1 MGRTLRDVR
10 SVGIRISLVTLTL
23 LLCASLTSLAQPPL
37 ANGHAVGTCWSGS
50 EGSTIGYVIGVMD
63 VRAADPMRTYTG
75 LGNTWTGVNW
85 MPPVWHDPRWTNANL
100 GEIFGIALSDV
111 GDIYVTATT
120 VYDNPSNQT
129 AHCWDGSGGAA
140 NPGGPGGYGGVYH
153 ISGVTGDITTVLGTL
168 NQGSLPAGDRSAM
181 PNTGSGLGNIAY
193 DPVHQQFFIT
203 NFEDGRIY
211 RYRPGQPGFQS
222 VYDPFALDQGTAG
235 IAPLGERVWGVGV
248 WNNRVYFAQWNQGA
262 YYNSGPSNAI
272 WSVGLTS
279 GGEFQASETS
289 MGSRIHV
296 DSSRL
301 EIVIPPMNDS
311 TAVYSNA
318 VSDIEFSE
326 SGAMLLG
333 ERTNWWDDPG
343 PTCGMHTFAHGARVL
358 QYLPDGVGG
367 WISNIHRLPG
377 ILRFGAGSGD
387 RSAAGGVDYA
397 YERWDTAANM
407 PVNCDSAVW
416 FSADAVNYPA
426 GYIYGFGRLPAAGGN
441 RETTV
446 AIDADGD
453 PTAGDKT
460 RIGDIDVYRRCTP
473 IVDDPCDS
481 LDISVIPVS
490 DSTSDMCCFDL
501 SVTGLNNPEAIA
513 SISAQLNS
521 TQVKFIGV
529 IAPAGWTSTNSG
541 TYVTWTPT
549 SGSASTASGLRYCI
563 YSLIDPPQTMELTI
577 HLTDG
582 RTCTRTVSVECPK
595 SPPPFLVCAPTEV
608 HGVECERTGPS
619 GSVYSL
625 SMSVV
630 NNSMFSDPFGYDLPA
645 ENMEIHGLNGA
656 TITPNNVTF
665 APLGFGATSAP
676 LSFTVTAPGA
686 SAGDQIC
693 FIYRLKGGPDPLNPC
708 CYQWCCPWDTVCIT
722 LPECKDCC
730 EGFLLGAQ
738 IASAPTYNGQT
749 LSTVPL
755 LLTAGPAPI
764 SSVTVSVVAAQAK
777 SYCKKPNNTWTV
789 VDWHPIGAA
798 IATPLP
804 ATIGGGSGLPY
815 VTPPTPFGIA
825 PPGPYAEATW
835 GIVPTGVPFAGI
847 ALSIPL
853 EMTPPPSLTS
863 GLTLEQRCFDSVRV
877 CLRVRYTDSACRV
890 CDTMICY
897 TQRRVRSL
905 IKNVPER
912 READLTA
919 IPFGEL
925 PHRPGLDVSPWVTIR
940 MESRTSGRLRI
951 ALPSILPELEAE
963 GGFRVVGF
971 RLQPEAGVSVASLEG
986 ARLGDNGAERS
997 TNLGPGDDTSYPI
1010 AFSIKEQGI
1019 KKTIDNT
1026 LTLFVVNNASPG
1038 DTLRI
1043 DQRVTANYGAM
1054 LGDNALVTGTVDPAP
1069 TRQIRITL
1077 NVTST
1082 PSPFMSTDVSTF
1094 RVRVPDGIQILAG
1107 GRPADASSMMFRGY
1121 QAECATC
1128 STEAGLRPAPPENG
1142 VEVPLEPDTSYEII
1156 LVVEPNGRD
1165 SATLEYDALN
1175 ADGEVIA
1182 TGTFEVDLKT
1192 SGIREDEVP
1201 GVTLHMLDVNPN
1213 PTTGL
1218 SDLAFDLDAPG
1229 LVTLD
1234 VRDLHGRTVMTVI
1247 DAEHLE
1253 AGGHRRSLVTAML
1266 PSGSYF
1272 LVLRASGAVSSRRFE
1287 VLH

>member
-1 MGRTLRDVR
+1 MGRTLKDVR
-10 SVGIRISLVTLTL
+10 SAGVRISVVASAL
-23 LLCASLTSLAQPPL
+23 LLVASFALLAQPMKI
-37 ANGHAVGTCWSGS
+37 GYAVGTCWSGS
-50 EGSTIGYVIGVMD
+50 QGSSTGYVMGVMD

-85 MPPVWHDPRWTNANL
+85 MPPMWHDPRWTNANL
-100 GEIFGIALSDV
+100 GEIFGIALNDV

-120 VYDNPSNQT
+120 VYDNPANQN
-129 AHCWDGSGGAA
+129 AHCWDGSGGTS

-168 NQGSLPAGDRSAM
+168 AQGALPAGDRSAM

-193 DPVHQQFFIT
+193 DPVHRQFFIT

-211 RYRPGQPGFQS
+211 RYDPASPGFQS
-222 VYDPFALDQGTAG
+222 VYDPFTLDGGTTG

-262 YYNSGPSNAI
+262 YYTSGPSNQI
-272 WSVGLTS
+272 WSVGLTAS
-279 GGEFQASETS
+279 GEFQAPETS
-289 MGSRIHV
+289 VGSRIHI

-301 EIVIPPMNDS
+301 EIIIPPMNDS

-318 VSDIEFSE
+318 VSDIEFSA

-358 QYLPDGVGG
+358 HYLPDGSGG
-367 WISNIHRLPG
+367 WIDNNHRLPG

-397 YERWDTAANM
+397 YERWDTATDS
-407 PVNCDSAVW
+407 PVDCDSAIW
-416 FSADAVNYPA
+416 FSADALNYPE
-426 GYIYGFGRLPAAGGN
+426 GFIYGFGRLPAAGGN

-446 AIDADGD
+446 MIDADSD
-453 PTAGDKT
+453 PNAGDKT
-460 RIGDIDVYRRCTP
+460 RIGDIDVYRRCVP

-481 LDISVIPVS
+481 LDISVIPAI
-490 DSTSDMCCFDL
+490 DSDMCCFDL
-501 SVTGLNNPEAIA
+501 SVSGLNGSEVIA

-529 IAPAGWTSTNSG
+529 IAPPGWTSTNSG
-541 TYVTWTPT
+541 AYVTWTPT
-549 SGSASTASGLRYCI
+549 SGSAATASGLRFCL

-582 RTCTRTVSVECPK
+582 RTCTRTISVECPK
-595 SPPPFLVCAPTEV
+595 SPPPFLICAPAEV
-608 HGVECERTGPS
+608 HAVECERTGPS

-645 ENMEIHGLNGA
+645 ENLEIHGLNGA

-665 APLGFGATSAP
+665 PPLGFGATSAP

-686 SAGDQIC
+686 SAGDQVC
-693 FIYRLKGGPDPLNPC
+693 FIYRLKGGQDPINPC
-708 CYQWCCPWDTVCIT
+708 CYQWCCPWDTICIT

-738 IASAPTYNGQT
+738 IASPPTYNGQT

-777 SYCKKPNNTWTV
+777 SYCKKPNNTWAV

-815 VTPPTPFGIA
+815 VTPPTPFGAA

-835 GIVPTGVPFAGI
+835 GVVPTGVPFGGI

-853 EMTPPPSLTS
+853 EMTPPPSLTG

-905 IKNVPER
+905 FKNVPER

-925 PHRPGLDVSPWVTIR
+925 PPRPGLDVSPWVTIR
-940 MESRTSGRLRI
+940 MESRTNGRLRI

-971 RLQPEAGVSVASLEG
+971 RLQPEAGVSIASLEG

-997 TNLGPGDDTSYPI
+997 TNLGPGDDSSYPI
-1010 AFSIKEQGI
+1010 AFDIKGQDT

-1026 LTLFVVNNASPG
+1026 LTLFVVNNATPG

-1043 DQRVTANYGAM
+1043 EHRVTANYGAM
-1054 LGDNALVTGTVDPAP
+1054 EGDNGKLVQVVERSRPLMFLATV
-1069 TRQIRITL
+1069 
-1077 NVTST
+1077 NVTDLSEEEGILT
-1082 PSPFMSTDVSTF
+1082 HSMTAL
-1094 RVRVPDGIQILAG
+1094 RVRAPQGVRLLAAG
-1107 GRPADASSMMFRGY
+1107 MPADSSSMLFRAY

-1128 STEAGLRPAPPENG
+1128 STQVGLRPAPPETG
-1142 VEVPLEPDTSYEII
+1142 VEIDLEPDTTYEIVV
-1156 LVVEPNGRD
+1156 VVEPNGRD
-1165 SATLEYDALN
+1165 SATLEYEALN

-1182 TGTFEVDLKT
+1182 TGTFDVDLKT
-1192 SGIREDEVP
+1192 SSIREDEVP
-1201 GVTLHMLDVNPN
+1201 NVTLHMLDVNPN

-1218 SDLAFDLDAPG
+1218 SDLAFDLDTPG

-1253 AGGHRRSLVTAML
+1253 AGGHNRSLVTAML

-1272 LVLRASGAVSSRRFE
+1272 LVLRADGAVSSRRFE